1 MSYIP
6 IHVRCRKKE
15 TDGVISMEQEV
26 LKILS
31 SGKSLDRYERVLHL
45 LNSEDSGEYEED
57 QPQRKK
63 RFLGWG
69 CIGKNS
75 SVLIIAQKE
84 EIASVCR
91 MRYRGVHI

>member
-1 MSYIP
+1 
-6 IHVRCRKKE
+6 
-15 TDGVISMEQEV
+15 MEQEV

-31 SGKSLDRYERVLHL
+31 SGKSLGRYERVLQL
-45 LNSEDSGEYEED
+45 LNSEDCGEYEAE

-69 CIGKNS
+69 CIGKNL

-84 EIASVCR
+84 GFASDCFV
-91 MRYRGVHI
+91 